1 VIYGAAARSLA
12 CQRLSSSG
20 ILRALLIVASIA
32 LLAVGGVSRV
42 RGTANER
49 FSGLNKEQIPGKIVS
64 SEGSRGSKF
73 EVENYAHLRQ
83 FEDLQ
88 ISPDGGFVVYVTR
101 PLLKDNSENGGE
113 AFVLST
119 TEGAKP
125 IPLVGLPATARGIRW
140 AGNSRLLVFLADV
153 HDVAQVYIYNW
164 EKRELSRMSDSE
176 DSVVAFELSSSGK
189 YLAYVTR
196 PKPNEAASLY
206 TSLRRSGPGI
216 LIDTDAVSLYDV
228 MDPHFAQRVHEPDA
242 SLWVSKIGKES
253 RRIEVPG
260 DPGSILSEIHW
271 SDDDSLISIVYLAD
285 NVPQGST
292 RPLRTSLGVVFVE
305 TGEFRDIGRAFGT
318 TSTAFGQS
326 FRGGDWIPRQHRLVV
341 RRTIIKDLWSL
352 DYPEWAISTPRSLKD
367 QRDLRWHAVQSRF
380 DVKMHPITPHL
391 LLVENTLGAVGSLYE
406 WSDAGVRRSEIVS
419 QVDGESSKFSFAQHA
434 KAAAFINESMIRPP
448 EIYFYHKGT
457 IGSRVRRLSSVNER
471 VAAKI
476 TGAIS
481 EVSWRSTD
489 GTTIK
494 GWLLEPVATRA
505 KPWPVVTFLH
515 GGPGAPITN
524 RFAPYWP
531 LWPYPFD
538 VYVSSGIAVFFP
550 NYRGSATFG
559 LDFQKPKQ
567 LDGEPIDDVI
577 TGVEFLLDAGIADRS
592 RLGLSGHSHGGW
604 LGPMVLT
611 RYPIFRACSFA
622 EGWGNTIEA
631 YELLNGLHLREVFDP
646 MVGGSLYDVPVKYLK
661 LSPDLHFGNVT
672 SANLFESGSES
683 GVLEMLSLGKAS
695 AAKGLPTESVV
706 YPLTGHNP
714 TSPKTQ
720 WDSAQR
726 NADWFMFWLRD
737 EERGNADAAAQYERW
752 RAAKSHWLFRSND
765 RQQ

>member
-1 VIYGAAARSLA
+1 MINGAAARSLRR
-12 CQRLSSSG
+12 QRSSFG
-20 ILRALLIVASIA
+20 EILRALLIAVSIA
-32 LLAVGGVSRV
+32 LLFVGGAARV
-42 RGTANER
+42 RATANET
-49 FSGLNKEQIPGKIVS
+49 FSGLGTEKIPAKTAS
-64 SEGSRGSKF
+64 SEVSRGSRF
-73 EVENYAHLRQ
+73 EVEDYTQLRQ

-101 PLLKDNSENGGE
+101 PLLKENSENGRE

-119 TEGAKP
+119 TDGAKP

-140 AGNSRLLVFLADV
+140 AGNSQLLAFLADD
-153 HDVAQVYIYNW
+153 HDVAQVYLYNW
-164 EKRELSRMSDSE
+164 EKRRLSRMSDTA
-176 DSVVAFELSSSGK
+176 DPVMAFELSSSGK

-196 PKPNEAASLY
+196 PKSNEAASLY

-216 LIDTDAVSLYDV
+216 LIDTDAVSQYDV
-228 MDPHFAQRVHEPDA
+228 IDPHFAQRVHESNA
-242 SLWVSKIGKES
+242 SLWISEIGKGS

-271 SDDDSLISIVYLAD
+271 SDDDSMISVVYLAD
-285 NVPQGST
+285 SVPQSST
-292 RPLRTSLGVVFVE
+292 RPLRTSLGVIFVG
-305 TGEFRDIGRAFGT
+305 TGKFHDIGGAFDT

-341 RRTIIKDLWSL
+341 MRTIIKDLWSL
-352 DYPEWAISTPRSLKD
+352 DYPEWAISMPRSLED
-367 QRDLRWHAVQSRF
+367 QPDLRWHAVQSRF
-380 DVKMHPITPHL
+380 DVKIHPITPHL
-391 LLVENTLGAVGSLYE
+391 LLVENSLGAVGSLYE
-406 WSDAGVRRSEIVS
+406 WSDIGVRRSDMVS
-419 QVDGESSKFSFAQHA
+419 RVDGEISKFSFAQRT
-434 KAAAFINESMIRPP
+434 KAAVFINESMIRPP
-448 EIYFYHKGT
+448 EIYFYLEGAS
-457 IGSRVRRLSSVNER
+457 GGRVRRLSFVNEQ

-476 TGAIS
+476 TAAIS

-489 GTTIK
+489 GTTVK
-494 GWLLEPVATRA
+494 GWLLEPAATRA

-524 RFAPYWP
+524 RFAPYWS

-538 VYVSSGIAVFFP
+538 VYAASGIGVFFP

-559 LDFQKPKQ
+559 IDFQKPKQ
-567 LDGEPIDDVI
+567 LDAEPIDDVI
-577 TGVEFLLDAGIADRS
+577 TGVESLVNAGIADRS

-611 RYPIFRACSFA
+611 RFPIFRACSFA
-622 EGWGNTIEA
+622 EGWGNTVEA
-631 YELLNGLHLREVFDP
+631 YELLNGKHLREIFDP
-646 MVGGSLYDVPVKYLK
+646 MVGASLYDASVRYLN
-661 LSPDLHFGNVT
+661 LSPDLHFGNVM

-695 AAKGLPTESVV
+695 VAKGLPTENVV

-714 TSPKTQ
+714 TSPKVQ

-737 EERGNADAAAQYERW
+737 EERGNTDAAPQYERW
-752 RAAKSHWLFRSND
+752 RAAKSHWLFRSNG
-765 RQQ
+765 RQ